1 MSFTQGLTTQFKVNL
16 LSGLENFAS
25 GTPYTYKIA
34 LYTSLANLGN
44 TTLIYTSSNEI
55 VGSGYTAGGKTLTVS
70 QVPIGDTSQNDAYIS
85 FNNVTWNPAS
95 FTTRGALIYNGTTN
109 ASVCVLDFGSDK
121 TAVGTFTITF
131 PTATSTTAV
140 IILN

>member
-34 LYTSLANLGN
+34 LYTSLANLDN

-109 ASVCVLDFGSDK
+109 AAVCVLDFGSDK

>member
-1 MSFTQGLTTQFKVNL
+1 MSFTQGQTTVFKQNL

-34 LYTSLANLGN
+34 LYTSLANLDS
-44 TTLIYTSSNEI
+44 TTTIYTTTGEI
-55 VGSGYTAGGKTLTVS
+55 IGAGYTAGGKVLTVIPPAS
-70 QVPIGDTSQNDAYIS
+70 STTQNAAYIS
-85 FNNVTWNPAS
+85 FQNVTWTSAS

-109 ASVCVLDFGSDK
+109 AAVCVLDFGSDK
-121 TAVGTFTITF
+121 VASGTFTITF

-140 IILN
+140 VILN